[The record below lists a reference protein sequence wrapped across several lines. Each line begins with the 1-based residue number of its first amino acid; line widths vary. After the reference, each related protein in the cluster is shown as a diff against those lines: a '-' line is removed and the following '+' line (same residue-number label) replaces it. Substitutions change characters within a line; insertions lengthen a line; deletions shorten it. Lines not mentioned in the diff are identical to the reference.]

1 MHLSE
6 VPRQQAITSRTQLVK
21 GIMQRCND
29 CIGHK
34 KVMMSG
40 RVLFRHPQSVIVSYW
55 CMRHNAKLG
64 DHVTRSCSRT
74 SATSNHTQ
82 DHRLAGLY
90 RRRDEPLGAGFCCTG
105 AHWAVQQRAALGSA
119 SATRCK
125 RSSVHGDGRLRP
137 HPPIP
142 NRQVKGKS
150 RPNTNRHSKND
161 SERKR
166 IQKRG
171 WK

>member
-40 RVLFRHPQSVIVSYW
+40 RALFRHPQSVIVSYW

-90 RRRDEPLGAGFCCTG
+90 RRRDEPLGQAFAAQGRTELSSREQ
-105 AHWAVQQRAALGSA
+105 HWAAPVQLAA
-119 SATRCK
+119 SAAQSIATAGYVPTPRFPTDK
-125 RSSVHGDGRLRP
+125 
-137 HPPIP
+137 
-142 NRQVKGKS
+142 
-150 RPNTNRHSKND
+150 
-161 SERKR
+161 
-166 IQKRG
+166 
-171 WK
+171 

>member
-40 RVLFRHPQSVIVSYW
+40 RALFRHPQSVIVSYW

-90 RRRDEPLGAGFCCTG
+90 RRRDEPLGQAFAAQGRTELSSREQ
-105 AHWAVQQRAALGSA
+105 HWTAPVQLAGSA
-119 SATRCK
+119 A
-125 RSSVHGDGRLRP
+125 SVHGDGRLRP
-137 HPPIP
+137 HPQFPTHKTKKKAVDPIQ
-142 NRQVKGKS
+142 NDTKTTQKE
-150 RPNTNRHSKND
+150 TN
-161 SERKR
+161 SER
-166 IQKRG
+166 G
-171 WK
+171 